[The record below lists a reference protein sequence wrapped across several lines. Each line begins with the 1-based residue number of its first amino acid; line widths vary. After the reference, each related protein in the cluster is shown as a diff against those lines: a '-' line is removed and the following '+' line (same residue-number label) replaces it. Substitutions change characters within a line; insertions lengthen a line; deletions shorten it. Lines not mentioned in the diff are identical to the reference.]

1 MQDTEICSKEIKAQ
15 LRRDGIAG
23 PLPLA
28 DTSQLDD
35 VYEEVSKL
43 KVERRAQLHK
53 IRESGASLEDVV
65 NPLIDRHMD
74 VEAIQSLFFDANLQV
89 AVKELFGTDLFV
101 WRTNFF
107 VKSDGTGQN
116 KWHHDRHFENG
127 LSPIDLYDTSNHFTV
142 TIALTDIS
150 MDQGRLEYVKG
161 SHRPID
167 GFDRDIPRHFMEVP
181 AAIEDRVTPLP
192 MKKGEFVLFHGALL
206 HRSLEFGHGERRMS
220 MAGRLARNGTAI
232 PTYGAPNPAGGAQ
245 AEAEPFVYYRE
256 TGILQLN

>member
-1 MQDTEICSKEIKAQ
+1 MQENEFCSNEIKDQ

-28 DTSQLDD
+28 DTSRLDE

-43 KVERRAQLHK
+43 KAERREQLRK
-53 IRESGASLEDVV
+53 LRETGESLENVV

-74 VEAIQSLFFDANLQV
+74 VKVISDVFFDANLQ
-89 AVKELFGTDLFV
+89 AATRELFGTDLFV

-116 KWHHDRHFENG
+116 KWHHDRHFEDG
-127 LSPIDLYDTSNHFTV
+127 FTPINLYDTRNHFTV
-142 TIALTDIS
+142 TIALTDIG

-161 SHRPID
+161 SHQPID
-167 GFDRDIPRHFMEVP
+167 GFDRDIPRHFLEVP
-181 AAIEDRVTPLP
+181 EVIEDRVTPLP

-206 HRSLEFGHGERRMS
+206 HRSLEFGRGERRMS

-245 AEAEPFVYYRE
+245 TEAEPFVYYRE
-256 TGILQLN
+256 TGILQFN

>member
-1 MQDTEICSKEIKAQ
+1 MQVQEIHWNEVAEQ
-15 LRRDGIAG
+15 LRRDGLAG
-23 PLPLA
+23 PLKLA
-28 DTSQLDD
+28 DTSFLDD
-35 VYEEVSKL
+35 VYDEVSKL
-43 KVERRAQLHK
+43 KAERRAQLQK
-53 IRESGASLEDVV
+53 LRETGESLEDVT

-74 VEAIQSLFFDANLQV
+74 VKVIQSLFFDANLQS
-89 AVKELFGTDLFV
+89 AVKELFGSDLFI

-161 SHRPID
+161 SHQPID
-167 GFDRDIPRHFMEVP
+167 GFDRDIPRHFLEVP
-181 AAIEDRVTPLP
+181 EVIEDRVTPLP

-256 TGILQLN
+256 TGILQIN

>member
-1 MQDTEICSKEIKAQ
+1 MQQIASHLNKVKEQ

-23 PLPLA
+23 PLTLA
-28 DTSQLDD
+28 DTSRLDEACD
-35 VYEEVSKL
+35 EVSRL
-43 KVERRAQLHK
+43 KVERRAQLQK
-53 IRESGASLEDVV
+53 LRETGESLEAVV

-74 VEAIQSLFFDANLQV
+74 IDVLKNLFFDENLQ
-89 AVKELFGTDLFV
+89 ATTKELFGTDLFV

-127 LSPIDLYDTSNHFTV
+127 FAPIDLYDTSNHFSV
-142 TIALTDIS
+142 TIALTDIG

-161 SHRPID
+161 SHQPID
-167 GFDRDIPRHFMEVP
+167 GFDRDIPRHFLEVP
-181 AAIEDRVTPLP
+181 EVIEDRVTPLP
-192 MKKGEFVLFHGALL
+192 MKRGEFVMFHGSLL
-206 HRSLEFGHGERRMS
+206 HRSLEFGRGERRMS
-220 MAGRLARNGTAI
+220 MAGRIARNGTAI